1 MHTWLRCLAS
11 TFFFQAEWRRA
22 LPGSGVSESEP
33 GPGSRGWEQHTR
45 RSRGICHSQSY
56 LHPLRAHTPR
66 RMMLAGLRRGPQEE
80 FNPLP
85 YHQVTSTAQS
95 NRCSSAAERLNPDP
109 HFLTSSG
116 PTGVGYPLITGRS
129 QDRNLPSAQL
139 KTQDLHFTGV
149 AQRKRAGLITLRS
162 YDRNVPPV
170 LQDPRPAFLPA
181 WRRGS
186 AQGS

>member
-1 MHTWLRCLAS
+1 MHAQSVTLR
-11 TFFFQAEWRRA
+11 
-22 LPGSGVSESEP
+22 
-33 GPGSRGWEQHTR
+33 
-45 RSRGICHSQSY
+45 
-56 LHPLRAHTPR
+56 LHPLRR
-66 RMMLAGLRRGPQEE
+66 PQEE

-85 YHQVTSTAQS
+85 CHQVTSTAQS
-95 NRCSSAAERLNPDP
+95 SRRSSAAERLNPDP

-139 KTQDLHFTGV
+139 KTQDLLFTGV

-170 LQDPRPAFLPA
+170 LQDPRPAFYRRGAEEARRAHNPEVVRSKRTAGTPRPKTCFLPA